1 MSLRALFLSLPLAL
15 SFSLAGCKGDSADA
29 DADKFVSLAEEACK
43 CPDMACA
50 EKVKAKWDKL
60 EDEMDAKYK
69 DKKMDEAKMKS
80 ISEKVEA
87 AEDKAKACAKKL
99 AGAGGDAP
107 AGGEAAP
114 AGGEAPPAG
123 GEAPAGGG
131 N

>member
-15 SFSLAGCKGDSADA
+15 SFSLAGCGGSADA

-50 EKVKAKWDKL
+50 EKVHEKWKKL
-60 EDEMDAKYK
+60 EEEMDAKYK

-80 ISEKVEA
+80 IGEKVEA

-99 AGAGGDAP
+99 SGAGGDP
-107 AGGEAAP
+107 AGGEP
-114 AGGEAPPAG
+114 ATDGK
-123 GEAPAGGG
+123 
-131 N
+131 